1 MSVRQRK
8 EILDRLVKDFEEYN
22 LPQYITY
29 SGYSA
34 LVVNPVLPRA
44 IRKTYGNWTRVLTAV
59 QLSRPKAAPKVQPVL
74 KAETKPVEMPKA
86 AVKPSTKPAPAVS
99 KSK

>member
-8 EILDRLVKDFEEYN
+8 EILDRLVADFQEYN

-59 QLSRPKAAPKVQPVL
+59 QLARPKVAPKPEP
-74 KAETKPVEMPKA
+74 KPEPKPVVMPKVA
-86 AVKPSTKPAPAVS
+86 KPSTKPAPAVS